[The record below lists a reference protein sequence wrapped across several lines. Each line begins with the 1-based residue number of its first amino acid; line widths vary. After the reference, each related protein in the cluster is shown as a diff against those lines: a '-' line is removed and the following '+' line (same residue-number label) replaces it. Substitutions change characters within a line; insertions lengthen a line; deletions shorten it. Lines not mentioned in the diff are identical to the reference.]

1 MKRLNNF
8 LYLISNYCRRERPYV
23 RNVNDF
29 HEFHNVVRLHTFLLH
44 S

>member
-1 MKRLNNF
+1 MKRLSNF
-8 LYLISNYCRRERPYV
+8 LHLISNYCSRERPYV